1 MSADLLIRLVGMSV
15 PSAEL
20 SKRTK
25 ESAAA
30 TLAPDGVL
38 HPKYVSRKA
47 GGDAAYILCWRK
59 AIENL
64 QPGTYKRIAGR
75 VLLPPSLSNYIA
87 HLLRLRVLQELELLT
102 ERLEW
107 AMRKRKNMGDYA
119 PILRRL
125 SNAEWGSI
133 FSTGILPYGGAVA
146 VLVAPRPNRDR
157 VTKERPQPS
166 MSARPPEDEE
176 MREGLPPVSVLM
188 PNSTLSVP
196 DETALLPPLKIPLYN
211 SISAFPSRSQRAA
224 LYDFLTRIL
233 AAERFFKRLRDPR
246 RTNPTESLEEIKE
259 DSGKGSH
266 AFILYSNKQTARK
279 ADSAAVALA
288 LWRLRM
294 YESEGWAL
302 AE

>member
-1 MSADLLIRLVGMSV
+1 MLDLLIRLVGMSV
-15 PSAEL
+15 PSAEP
-20 SKRTK
+20 SKRSR
-25 ESAAA
+25 ESVSA

-47 GGDAAYILCWRK
+47 GGGAAYILCWRK

-64 QPGTYKRIAGR
+64 QPETYKRIAGR
-75 VLLPPSLSNYIA
+75 VLLPPSLSDYIA

-102 ERLEW
+102 EQLEW
-107 AMRKRKNMGDYA
+107 AMRKRRNLGDYA

-125 SNAEWGSI
+125 SKAEWGSI
-133 FSTGILPYGGAVA
+133 SSTGTLPYGGAVA

-166 MSARPPEDEE
+166 MSAQPPEDEE
-176 MREGLPPVSVLM
+176 LREGLPPVSVLM
-188 PNSTLSVP
+188 PNSTISVP
-196 DETALLPPLKIPLYN
+196 DETGLLPPLTIPLYN

-233 AAERFFKRLRDPR
+233 AVQRFFKRLRDPKR
-246 RTNPTESLEEIKE
+246 TESLEETKE

-266 AFILYSNKQTARK
+266 AFVLCSDKQTARK

-294 YESEGWAL
+294 YESEGWAP
-302 AE
+302 EE